1 MPMDLMEGRY
11 SVNATR
17 RLVQS
22 AADANFNMLRV
33 WGGGVYEH
41 RAFYDSCDDL
51 GILLYHD
58 LMFTWGSVDAS
69 INASGSNS
77 SAVVNAELNHQLK
90 RLSHH
95 PSIVLWSACNECGGG
110 AGSYDEIVMPI
121 VAFVDRSRPI
131 WPSSPSAGWS
141 GGVDML
147 TARPNGKRLAHASD
161 WGKQPDPPSRPVGYG
176 FTLESHGPY
185 SGMLNPFSSNPE
197 LAYINDST
205 LPQPGRTPSESCN
218 LIKCPEGGCTNTK
231 VCSWYASPEEQTG
244 PSSTMILGRFQDN
257 PQTVPNWNERIL
269 RVKPSARTHTGA
281 PHCGSHCHQP
291 LSLRVFL
298 TLHSFCRGRPRVY
311 WVVSLRV
318 RCQRMVQF

>member
-1 MPMDLMEGRY
+1 MTVNDTDPAIAKNAADADGTSIAVDSRTRIATCYHLYQVEGPYNRTRIPTCLPSSLAGTGGLTMFFRINGAPVYARGGNKVPMDLMEGRY

-244 PSSTMILGRFQDN
+244 P
-257 PQTVPNWNERIL
+257 
-269 RVKPSARTHTGA
+269 
-281 PHCGSHCHQP
+281 
-291 LSLRVFL
+291 
-298 TLHSFCRGRPRVY
+298 
-311 WVVSLRV
+311 
-318 RCQRMVQF
+318 